1 MSSANSVA
9 YTSSTNLVPVQ
20 AEFNSAGVCVGLV
33 GPGGAYFS
41 PPLSNDTITGATIDS
56 SVIGGTTPAAVTGTN
71 LYATAEIGYS
81 ASAQGTVTQ
90 ATSKT
95 TAVTLDKSAGR
106 ITMNNASL
114 NTATNAT
121 FVLNNSLISPN
132 DTVILTI
139 SGGQATPG
147 SYNVFAN
154 ALSAGQVSITLRNI
168 SGGTLSE
175 AVVINFCVIHR
186 A

>member
-1 MSSANSVA
+1 MSNTKATGVA
-9 YTSSTNLVPVQ
+9 YLDPEFSTV
-20 AEFNSAGVCVGLV
+20 
-33 GPGGAYFS
+33 
-41 PPLSNDTITGATIDS
+41 
-56 SVIGGTTPAAVTGTN
+56 
-71 LYATAEIGYS
+71 YATEEIGYA

-90 ATSKT
+90 ATSKS

-114 NTATNAT
+114 ATATNAT
-121 FVLNNSLISPN
+121 FTLNNALISAN

-139 SGGQATPG
+139 SGGQTTPG

-154 ALSAGQVSITLRNI
+154 ALATGSVSITLRNI

-175 AVVINFCVIHR
+175 AVVINFCIIHG
-186 A
+186 AV

>member
-1 MSSANSVA
+1 MGASAPVFKGTIMSNTKATGVA
-9 YTSSTNLVPVQ
+9 YLDPEFSTM
-20 AEFNSAGVCVGLV
+20 
-33 GPGGAYFS
+33 
-41 PPLSNDTITGATIDS
+41 
-56 SVIGGTTPAAVTGTN
+56 
-71 LYATAEIGYS
+71 YATEEIGYA

-90 ATSKT
+90 ATSKST
-95 TAVTLDKSAGR
+95 TVTLDKSAGR

-121 FVLNNSLISPN
+121 FTLNNALISAN

-154 ALSAGQVSITLRNI
+154 SLATGSVSITLRNI

-175 AVVINFCVIHR
+175 AVVINFCIIHG
-186 A
+186 AA